1 MLLRYSSSSLH
12 APVHEAF
19 YLHIIFNLNITVMAT
34 TFEKHYIGKGTLV
47 KDLDIIKVVIPLP
60 FDEKAVFEKEGK
72 QYLSFEV
79 SRMKEP
85 DKFGRTHTCYFQT
98 RETGESADNNSEIQ
112 ESKAEEEPVLEPEDD
127 LPF

>member
-1 MLLRYSSSSLH
+1 
-12 APVHEAF
+12 
-19 YLHIIFNLNITVMAT
+19 MAT
-34 TFEKHYIGKGTLV
+34 TFEKHYIGKGTQE

-72 QYLSFEV
+72 QYLSFKV
-79 SRMKEP
+79 SRMKKP

-98 RETGESADNNSEIQ
+98 RETDEPSDTDSCIE
-112 ESKAEEEPVLEPEDD
+112 ESKAEEGPAPEPEDD

>member
-1 MLLRYSSSSLH
+1 
-12 APVHEAF
+12 
-19 YLHIIFNLNITVMAT
+19 MAT
-34 TFEKHYIGKGTLV
+34 TFAKHYIGKGTQV

-79 SRMKEP
+79 SQMKEP

-98 RETGESADNNSEIQ
+98 RETDESSDNDPEIP
-112 ESKAEEEPVLEPEDD
+112 ESKAEEEPAPEPEDD

>member
-1 MLLRYSSSSLH
+1 
-12 APVHEAF
+12 
-19 YLHIIFNLNITVMAT
+19 MAS
-34 TFEKHYIGKGTLV
+34 TFEKHYIGKGTQV
-47 KDLDIIKVVIPLP
+47 KDLDIIKVVIPMP
-60 FDEKAVFEKEGK
+60 IDEKAIFEKEGK

-98 RETGESADNNSEIQ
+98 REAGEPSDTDSNID
-112 ESKAEEEPVLEPEDD
+112 ESNAEEDPAPEPEDD